1 MSLRTIMIFPEFENM
16 YVIDP
21 VRNRYDPL
29 AKLVRPHITIV
40 FPFESDMSNEEL
52 SGILDR
58 RLASFGPFDI
68 EMQGFAKHSVPAG
81 NYLFLNMTKG
91 AEEIKKIHE
100 ELYKNEF
107 APYGTDFEY
116 EPHMTVGKL
125 ETEAALDDA
134 FSTVKY
140 KRDVFACRVNKISV
154 EMIGEHEE
162 SIIILEKE
170 LKRSAAA
177 PANPVATAAV
187 AAPAA
192 VTGEG
197 REPAASE
204 SRVMDAEFEKIVNC
218 LKSGDYVRASS
229 LMKLADGSR
238 DPACY
243 ILIKLLCAYRVS
255 STEELLKKLSLNVSL
270 TRHLLTR
277 DDIKDLCTFL
287 SPTDNRL
294 DAHIFEY
301 SLLAL
306 RLSGLSCPEICSSF
320 ITGAKSSGRSGSKSA
335 FAKMDS
341 EDTYN
346 YDKYGV
352 LQNKRE
358 PYEFDFFEEL
368 SDIGVKY
375 KSAVTNPDRNF
386 ESVTLANLSLIGDLF
401 ILGNRAAIDANPN
414 DDGRVR
420 YVSEHDYG
428 VNKPPVTVD
437 YESYGNAGGKTED
450 LIVVYCNELENKYPT
465 DEAKQARLEEL
476 TGLIRQE
483 EEKILKGTYRQ

>member
-1 MSLRTIMIFPEFENM
+1 MSLRTVMIFPEFENM

-107 APYGTDFEY
+107 APFDKGFEY

-125 ETEAALDDA
+125 DTEEALDDA

-140 KRDVFACRVNKISV
+140 KRDVFACTVNKISV

-170 LKRSAAA
+170 LKQSAAT
-177 PANPVATAAV
+177 PAVPVTPAV
-187 AAPAA
+187 SDRDPVVHA
-192 VTGEG
+192 VSTPEVPVD
-197 REPAASE
+197 RPL
-204 SRVMDAEFEKIVNC
+204 DAEYGKILNC
-218 LKSGDYVRASS
+218 IKSGDYAG
-229 LMKLADGSR
+229 A
-238 DPACY
+238 
-243 ILIKLLCAYRVS
+243 IKLLNTADDSKDPTCYALMKILSAYRTG
-255 STEELLKKLSLNVSL
+255 STVEIMKKLSSNASL
-270 TRHLLTR
+270 TSHLLMR
-277 DDIKDLCTFL
+277 DDTKALFSSL
-287 SPTDNRL
+287 NSAGSL
-294 DAHIFEY
+294 MDAHMIEY
-301 SLLAL
+301 CMLAL
-306 RLSGLSCPEICSSF
+306 MLSGISKMEISNAF
-320 ITGAKSSGRSGSKSA
+320 VKSSKSSASGGHRSA

-341 EDTYN
+341 EDTHNYN
-346 YDKYGV
+346 KYGE
-352 LQNKRE
+352 LQNTRE

-368 SDIGVKY
+368 NDIGVKY
-375 KSAVTNPDRNF
+375 KSAVTHPDRNF
-386 ESVTLANLSLIGDLF
+386 ESVAMANLSLIGDLF
-401 ILGNRAAIDANPN
+401 ILGNRTAIDANPN
-414 DDGRVR
+414 DDGIVR

-437 YESYGNAGGKTED
+437 YESYGNAGEETKNK
-450 LIVVYCNELENKYPT
+450 IAVYCNELENKYPT
-465 DEAKQARLEEL
+465 DEARQARLEEL